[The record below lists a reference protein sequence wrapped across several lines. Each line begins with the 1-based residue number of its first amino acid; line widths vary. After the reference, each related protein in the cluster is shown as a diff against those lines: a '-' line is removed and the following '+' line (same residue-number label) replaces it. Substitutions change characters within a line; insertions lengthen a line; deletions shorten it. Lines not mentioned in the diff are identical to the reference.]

1 MGDYGEGAVVGAL
14 VEGVGISVHPRS
26 WLAGFGRCE
35 RRVRMIG
42 GWVWCLVWSEEGER
56 GSAVGVRWPVEWA
69 CRALWTDRC
78 K

>member
-26 WLAGFGRCE
+26 CRAGWIRAVE
-35 RRVRMIG
+35 MIG
-42 GWVWCLVWSEEGER
+42 GWVWCLVWSDEGKR